1 MKRTSIILLFLACAF
16 LFGNRLQAQN
26 ETRTLDIDTIQQSG
40 THDVGWIRSH
50 SFDNW
55 MVEIQG
61 GGHFYYGFEDRK
73 GPFFDRLTGQGEIH
87 VGHWIFPMV
96 GLRAGLGFGNSHG
109 FISKSSYLNNRTPL
123 TSDYGNCWGQSFSTL
138 YSGNDTI
145 HGSLGGYYWPVD
157 NNNDLFIQKWKYVYA
172 GLDLMVNLTY
182 MKPFEKVN
190 LKARWN
196 HIAYLGFNVRI
207 GLSENHP
214 QKFSNFIGYS
224 SEFGGFKNTNF
235 AFEGHIG
242 YQCHYALT
250 PHLNLQAG
258 VRLSILEGNFDRERI
273 PGVEFMGPDWELA
286 FIGGVCYDFDFRSE
300 KTRRNYYVEHNVI
313 PYNAVEM
320 PKFVRYIQQEDME
333 VVKITEVTHIIYY
346 DTIDDSI
353 SIRQLDT
360 IITRLDSIP
369 KFGPRDSIPEDE
381 LLDSIL
387 LKRMLPYEM
396 VFFDLDKWDIR
407 PREEMKI
414 AKMARIMKAYP
425 DKKFILYGSADSKTG
440 TKKRNDFLS
449 KNRADVIYNRL
460 IIEYGIKPEQMRRE
474 YLGGILDYDPFILNR
489 TTVIIMD
496 HPAVERAFN
505 EMKSQRKAG
514 GNVVEF

>member
-1 MKRTSIILLFLACAF
+1 
-16 LFGNRLQAQN
+16 
-26 ETRTLDIDTIQQSG
+26 
-40 THDVGWIRSH
+40 
-50 SFDNW
+50 
-55 MVEIQG
+55 
-61 GGHFYYGFEDRK
+61 
-73 GPFFDRLTGQGEIH
+73 
-87 VGHWIFPMV
+87 
-96 GLRAGLGFGNSHG
+96 
-109 FISKSSYLNNRTPL
+109 
-123 TSDYGNCWGQSFSTL
+123 
-138 YSGNDTI
+138 
-145 HGSLGGYYWPVD
+145 
-157 NNNDLFIQKWKYVYA
+157 
-172 GLDLMVNLTY
+172 
-182 MKPFEKVN
+182 
-190 LKARWN
+190 
-196 HIAYLGFNVRI
+196 
-207 GLSENHP
+207 
-214 QKFSNFIGYS
+214 
-224 SEFGGFKNTNF
+224 
-235 AFEGHIG
+235 
-242 YQCHYALT
+242 
-250 PHLNLQAG
+250 
-258 VRLSILEGNFDRERI
+258 
-273 PGVEFMGPDWELA
+273 
-286 FIGGVCYDFDFRSE
+286 
-300 KTRRNYYVEHNVI
+300 
-313 PYNAVEM
+313 M

-369 KFGPRDSIPEDE
+369 KFVPRDSIPEDE